1 MPFLIF
7 IDMNICTKEGEIKM
21 KKLIKKLVV
30 LTSLIVG
37 GKVFAA
43 QNDVVMVKISSD
55 DQLNLDALEN
65 LGFVKANLSKDKKQ
79 IVFTIED
86 DQNFSLD
93 NFLNSLEAQIGD
105 DSKINKISIEAMS
118 VGTQDWT
125 RQK

>member
-1 MPFLIF
+1 
-7 IDMNICTKEGEIKM
+7 M